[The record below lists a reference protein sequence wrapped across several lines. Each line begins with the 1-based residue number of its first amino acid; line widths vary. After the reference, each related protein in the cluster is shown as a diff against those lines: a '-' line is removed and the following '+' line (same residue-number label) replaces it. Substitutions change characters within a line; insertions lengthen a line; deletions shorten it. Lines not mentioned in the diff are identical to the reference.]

1 MTTKSHSATA
11 LTVFSFDSHAVRTVL
26 VDGEPWFVA
35 ADVCEVLSITNNRN
49 ATSRLDDDE
58 KGVRT
63 MDTPSG
69 PQEMGVINESGLYSL
84 ILGSRKPEA
93 KRFKKW
99 VTSEVLPSIRKTGGY
114 QDAERIKRAFA
125 LASEVADQAA
135 RTVFESVMAG
145 NNEGEW
151 SSGRWIFAIHF
162 DQNHKAVP
170 WAKEIGSDE
179 MVVSL
184 AELPGRLLE
193 PNGMMPSNKELA
205 DLASA
210 CMQRLSKRLTT
221 ETRGAL

>member
-1 MTTKSHSATA
+1 MNASISSASA
-11 LTVFSFDSHAVRTVL
+11 LTVFSFDAHAVRTVI

-35 ADVCEVLSITNNRN
+35 ADVCEALGVKNVTQAMN
-49 ATSRLDDDE
+49 RLDEDE
-58 KGVRT
+58 RSMFNIGRQGEACT
-63 MDTPSG
+63 
-69 PQEMGVINESGLYSL
+69 INESGLYSL

-114 QDAERIKRAFA
+114 HDAERIKRAFA
-125 LASEVADQAA
+125 LASEVANQAA

-145 NNEGEW
+145 NSEGEW
-151 SSGRWIFAIHF
+151 NSGRWIFAIRF

-170 WAKEIGSDE
+170 WTKEIASDE

-184 AELPGRLLE
+184 ADLPGRLLE

-210 CMQRLSKRLTT
+210 CTQRLCKRLATGT
-221 ETRGAL
+221 KVSL

>member
-1 MTTKSHSATA
+1 MNASTSSTSA
-11 LTVFSFDSHAVRTVL
+11 LTVFSFDTHEVRTVL

-35 ADVCEVLSITNNRN
+35 ADVCEALGVKNVTQ
-49 ATSRLDDDE
+49 AMSRLDDDE
-58 KGVRT
+58 RSMFNIGRQ
-63 MDTPSG
+63 G
-69 PQEMGVINESGLYSL
+69 EACIINESGLYSL

-114 QDAERIKRAFA
+114 HDAERIKHAFA
-125 LASEVADQAA
+125 LASEVANQAA
-135 RTVFESVMAG
+135 RTVFESVMD
-145 NNEGEW
+145 GENKDPC
-151 SSGRWIFAIHF
+151 GRWIFSIHF
-162 DQNHKAVP
+162 DQNNQAVP
-170 WAKEIGSDE
+170 WAKKIGSDE

-210 CMQRLSKRLTT
+210 CTQRLVKRLTT
-221 ETRGAL
+221 ETRISL